1 MVIKE
6 AQRSF
11 TYLNIY
17 DFNVDAII
25 VNRVVL
31 IMLMMITHG
40 MERYTEEA
48 LDEIVQSFQPIP
60 IYYASLKLR

>member
-1 MVIKE
+1 MNPDGHKE

-25 VNRVVL
+25 VNRVIPDNV
-31 IMLMMITHG
+31 MMITYG
-40 MERYTEEA
+40 MERYTEE
-48 LDEIVQSFQPIP
+48 VQG
-60 IYYASLKLR
+60 